1 MKKFKILL
9 LATFLCSLNSIA
21 QEDDE
26 TVNLNEINN
35 KKHEIRIDAL
45 EGLLL
50 PSLDVSYEYV
60 ISKYSGVGASAAYIF
75 DGENTSDFPQKFS
88 FSPYFRQY
96 FFNKKDYG
104 ARGFYAEGLLQFA
117 TGEGALFEFDED
129 GDVESDEDW
138 TEFGVGATL
147 GWKFVSTNGFVV
159 DIHGGGG
166 RYFLNSDFAPGGF
179 VRIGVNVGYRF

>member
-1 MKKFKILL
+1 MKNYRILL
-9 LATFLCSLNSIA
+9 SLCLLISFGLSA
-21 QEDDE
+21 QEDE
-26 TVNLNEINN
+26 SVNLNKIND

-45 EGLLL
+45 EGLAL
-50 PSLDVSYEYV
+50 PALDLSYEYV
-60 ISKYSGVGASAAYIF
+60 INKYSGVGASISIALDGDNAA
-75 DGENTSDFPQKFS
+75 DFPQDFS

-104 ARGFYAEGLLQFA
+104 ARGFFAEGLLQVA
-117 TGEGALFEFDED
+117 SGEGRLFDFEED
-129 GDVESDEDW
+129 AEDW
-138 TEFGVGATL
+138 TQFGIGLTL

-166 RYFLNSDFAPGGF
+166 RYFGDTTDAPGGF